1 MLRTVC
7 AFQCLTDSRDSSVAG
22 KAASLLESVSTPGF
36 RLSLEILC
44 LVLNITKPLS
54 VRLQSP
60 KQDFLQALESVRD
73 AVRVLQSLRD
83 DPDRFNELY
92 TAVEEAVGDV
102 PMPRWAKVTN
112 PTVRCARQYY
122 KVSVYLAF
130 IDTCLGQLRERFES
144 HLARGARLSALL
156 PAVCT
161 RSSCSFEQLRPAV
174 DMYSRLLD
182 SSCDQVRSELCCS
195 TRFAHFC
202 CSI

>member
-1 MLRTVC
+1 MC
-7 AFQCLTDSRDSSVAG
+7 FSVLDG
-22 KAASLLESVSTPGF
+22 QPPLL
-36 RLSLEILC
+36 
-44 LVLNITKPLS
+44 

-60 KQDFLQALESVRD
+60 NQDFLQALESVRD

-83 DPDRFNELY
+83 DTDKFHELY
-92 TAVEEAVGDV
+92 TAVEEAVGEV

-122 KVSVYLAF
+122 RVSVYVAF

-174 DMYSRLLD
+174 IMYSRLLD

-195 TRFAHFC
+195 SPVREIKMYALRTYRRCFINHTSDLS
-202 CSI
+202 SISDKSKKKT